1 MGKSKR
7 NSMKRYVQSGM
18 LVLVILCVS
27 CIDKTIEKENQ
38 DQQSKKQVTA
48 KDILGNP
55 DYLAISY
62 GGYRE
67 ITRDSQPTVKDIKE
81 DMRLLSAMGIKMLR
95 TYNVQLPHAGNVL
108 KAIQALKAEDPDFEM
123 YVMLGAWIDCKNAW
137 TDKEPDHTVESE
149 QNEGEIAR
157 AVAMANKYPNI
168 IKVIAVGNEA
178 MINWA
183 TSYYVQ
189 PAVILKW
196 VNHLQELK
204 KNGAVPKDLW
214 ITSSDDFAS
223 WGGGEESYHTED
235 LEKLIKAVDYIS
247 MHTYPYH
254 NSHYNPEFWGVP
266 TGEDTLSDIEK
277 INAAMLRAR
286 DFAKNQY
293 EAVTNYMK
301 NLGVEKPVHIGET
314 GWATISN
321 GFYGPEGSKATDE
334 YKEALYYKHMRE
346 WTNTEGIS
354 CFYFE
359 AFDERWKDAGNPKG
373 SENHFGLFTLDGR
386 AKHAIWSQ
394 VDSGMFKGLTRNGN
408 PITKTYNGDREALM
422 KDVLVPPKAEEKSI
436 AD

>member
-7 NSMKRYVQSGM
+7 NSTKRYVQSGM
-18 LVLVILCVS
+18 LVLVILSVS
-27 CIDKTIEKENQ
+27 CIDKTIEKENK

-81 DMRLLSAMGIKMLR
+81 DMKMLSAMGIKMLR

-123 YVMLGAWIDCKNAW
+123 YAMLGAWIDCKNAW

-157 AVAMANKYPNI
+157 AVAMAKKYPNI

-196 VNHLQELK
+196 VNHLL
-204 KNGAVPKDLW
+204 
-214 ITSSDDFAS
+214 
-223 WGGGEESYHTED
+223 
-235 LEKLIKAVDYIS
+235 
-247 MHTYPYH
+247 
-254 NSHYNPEFWGVP
+254 
-266 TGEDTLSDIEK
+266 
-277 INAAMLRAR
+277 
-286 DFAKNQY
+286 
-293 EAVTNYMK
+293 
-301 NLGVEKPVHIGET
+301 
-314 GWATISN
+314 
-321 GFYGPEGSKATDE
+321 
-334 YKEALYYKHMRE
+334 
-346 WTNTEGIS
+346 
-354 CFYFE
+354 
-359 AFDERWKDAGNPKG
+359 
-373 SENHFGLFTLDGR
+373 
-386 AKHAIWSQ
+386 
-394 VDSGMFKGLTRNGN
+394 
-408 PITKTYNGDREALM
+408 
-422 KDVLVPPKAEEKSI
+422 
-436 AD
+436 